1 MLVLFDQGTPVPL
14 RPFLAGHT
22 VETAVQR
29 GWDHLRNGELLEAAE
44 EAGFEVLVTP
54 DKNIRYQQNLALRRI
69 ALVVLATPQWPVLR
83 QHVQRVV
90 IAVNA
95 AQPGNYT
102 VVDIP
107 NLGSK

>member
-14 RPFLAGHT
+14 RPFLTGHT
-22 VETAVQR
+22 VETASQR
-29 GWDHLRNGELLEAAE
+29 SWDKLKNGELLEAAE

-54 DKNIRYQQNLALRRI
+54 DKNIRYQQNLGFRRI
-69 ALVVLATPQWPVLR
+69 ALVVLGNPQWPVLCE
-83 QHVQRVV
+83 HVDRVV

-95 AQPGNYT
+95 AQPGSYT

-107 NLGSK
+107 AT